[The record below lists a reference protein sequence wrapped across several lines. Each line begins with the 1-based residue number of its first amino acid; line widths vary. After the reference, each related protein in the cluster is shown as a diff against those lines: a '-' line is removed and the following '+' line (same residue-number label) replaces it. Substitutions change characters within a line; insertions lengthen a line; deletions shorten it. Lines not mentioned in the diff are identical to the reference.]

1 MRLVKGARYRESIRQ
16 LLTAEDKLSV
26 EPLVRRQTSKMDIID
41 SLLHY
46 DRSINRRQVVQTD
59 FDFQPQ
65 SKSKSLAVSD
75 NRPFSTL
82 SALQAVTSFLAI
94 FLNCTFFKKS
104 GQES

>member
-1 MRLVKGARYRESIRQ
+1 MRRVKGAGCRESIRQ
-16 LLTAEDKLSV
+16 FLTAEDELSV
-26 EPLVRRQTSKMDIID
+26 DPLVRRQTSKMDIID

-75 NRPFSTL
+75 NRPFSPL
-82 SALQAVTSFLAI
+82 KALQAVISFISI
-94 FLNCTFFKKS
+94 FFNCTFFEKS
-104 GQES
+104 GLES

>member
-75 NRPFSTL
+75 NRPFSPL
-82 SALQAVTSFLAI
+82 KALQAVISFISI
-94 FLNCTFFKKS
+94 FLIAPFSKN
-104 GQES
+104 QD